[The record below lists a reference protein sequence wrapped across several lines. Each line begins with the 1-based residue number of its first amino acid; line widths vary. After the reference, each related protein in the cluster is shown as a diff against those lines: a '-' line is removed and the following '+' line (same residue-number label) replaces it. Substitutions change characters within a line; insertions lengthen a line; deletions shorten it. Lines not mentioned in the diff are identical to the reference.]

1 MSQRRVFSGRRRL
14 TTDEAALRI
23 YELLDTPVSLGCYL
37 RLKYGEVRDLITK
50 ATVDSTD
57 YCLMIVQEMHPHLRE
72 SAERNLAER
81 FRKDYQAVSLLSK
94 LDREIGIDKELV
106 AFQKWEEAE
115 ESNLSTNDRLRFY
128 YDSETGGYRHPN
140 YSPYA
145 EYLHRARKIIAR
157 ILGQFK
163 WSEAARH
170 FGHGPGTCR
179 QTKAIKKVDLSRKYA
194 GLPAVS
200 PQATAIAALAI
211 GMTPIW
217 FESLTGVIPVGPCSY
232 LGIVADDAVSISFV
246 PKNAKTFRAI
256 GIEPLMNVYLQKGV
270 GAVIRNRLKR
280 VGINLDSQGNN
291 QAGAFLASLNNG
303 HATLDLS
310 SASDTVSIELVK
322 ELLPD
327 DWFHVLNSLRCSLS
341 EIKGTW
347 IKNQKFSSMGNGFTF
362 ELESLLFYGL
372 SKAVEELRETSNE
385 VLVYGDDIIVHQKT
399 AEELIPLLAFCG
411 FSVNEAKSFTS
422 GYFYES
428 CGKDFFLGYD
438 VRPFFIRKELEDV
451 QDYYL
456 LYNQCRASDR
466 NVDRPYRTPMYG
478 PMLGSVYCS
487 VRPKFRY
494 SVPFHWGDDTGFQQS
509 FDEACPSLARG
520 RGWGVFRFP
529 YWQSLPATVK
539 RDGNSLMAAKLSR
552 LSETCCLALDSHPGL
567 GRIAKWLFP
576 ETVRTGNDQAVRE
589 DREGRRRT
597 AVGYTV
603 SWA

>member
-23 YELLDTPVSLGCYL
+23 FELLDTPVSLGCYL
-37 RLKYGEVRDLITK
+37 RLKHGEIRQLIE
-50 ATVDSTD
+50 ATAVNPTD
-57 YCLMIVQEMHPHLRE
+57 YCLMIVKEMHPHLRE
-72 SAERNLAER
+72 SAERDLAER

-106 AFQKWEEAE
+106 AFQKWEDAE
-115 ESNLSTNDRLRFY
+115 RSNLSTNDRLRFY
-128 YDSETGGYRHPN
+128 YDPEKGGYRPPN
-140 YSPYA
+140 YGPFA
-145 EYLHRARKIIAR
+145 EHLHRARKIIAR
-157 ILGQFK
+157 ILGRFK

-170 FGHGPGTCR
+170 FGFGPGVTR
-179 QTKAIKKVDLSRKYA
+179 QTKGRRVDLSRKFA

-200 PQATAIAALAI
+200 PQASAIAALAI
-211 GMTPIW
+211 GMTPVW

-232 LGIVADDAVSISFV
+232 LGLVTDDAVSVSFV
-246 PKNAKTFRAI
+246 PKNAKTYRAI
-256 GIEPLMNVYLQKGV
+256 GIEPLMNIYLQKGV
-270 GAVIRNRLKR
+270 GTVIRHRLKR
-280 VGINLDSQGNN
+280 VGINLDSQGAN
-291 QAGAFLASLNNG
+291 QAGAFLASLLNG

-310 SASDTVSIELVK
+310 SASDTVAIELVR

-327 DWFHVLNSLRCSLS
+327 DWFYVLNSLRCTYS
-341 EIKGTW
+341 EIKGKPFV
-347 IKNQKFSSMGNGFTF
+347 KNQKFSSMGNGFTF

-385 VLVYGDDIIVHQKT
+385 VLVYGDDIIVHEKT
-399 AEELIPLLAFCG
+399 AEDLIPLLTFCG
-411 FSVNEAKSFTS
+411 FTVNKAKSFTS

-428 CGKDFFLGYD
+428 CGRDFFLGYD

-466 NVDRPYRTPMYG
+466 NVDRPYRTPVYG
-478 PMLGSVYCS
+478 PVLGSIYCS

-494 SVPFHWGDDTGFQQS
+494 SVPYHWGDDTGFQQS

-529 YWQSLPATVK
+529 YWQSVPATVK
-539 RDGNSLMAAKLSR
+539 REGISALAAKLAR
-552 LSETCCLALDSHPGL
+552 LSVRCLDLDSHPGL
-567 GRIAKWLFP
+567 ARVAERLFP
-576 ETVRTGNDQAVRE
+576 ETVRTGNDLAVRE